1 MSYYTERL
9 KDKGDFSLE
18 TLQARKLSGLTSLQY
33 GKGGGGKLVNLNS
46 ILHKNISQKTKA
58 N

>member
-33 GKGGGGKLVNLNS
+33 GKGGGELVNLNS